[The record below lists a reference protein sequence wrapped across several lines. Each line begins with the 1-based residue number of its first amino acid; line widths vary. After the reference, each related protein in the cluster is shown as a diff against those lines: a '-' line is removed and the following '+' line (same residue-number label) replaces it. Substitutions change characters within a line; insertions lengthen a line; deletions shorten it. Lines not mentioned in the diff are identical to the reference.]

1 MAYQHT
7 TLSQGSE
14 IAHSVL
20 NGIKAFFRTI
30 GGALISVAEAN
41 QRVHAVERLN
51 QKSDAELAQLGIRRE
66 DIVRYVF
73 RDMLHI

>member
-20 NGIKAFFRTI
+20 NGIKAFFRTV